1 MGDQSRDETWFEAMY
16 RRCAPAVLA
25 YSRRRL
31 MHQQDSEDVVVDVFA
46 TAWRRR
52 DDLPP
57 EELPWL
63 YATAA
68 NTIAHT
74 KRAAQRRTRLNA
86 KIAAQ
91 DPGLTVLGTEDR
103 VDHALDART
112 GLADALEKLSDNDQ
126 EVLRLWAW
134 EGLDSSDLAVALGCE
149 PNAARTRLHRAKT
162 RLRTVLTAPAAQGD
176 LA

>member
-1 MGDQSRDETWFEAMY
+1 MGDQSRDATWFEAMY

-31 MHQQDSEDVVVDVFA
+31 MHQQDSEDVVVEVFA

-52 DDLPP
+52 DDLPA

-68 NTIAHT
+68 HTIAHT

-86 KIAAQ
+86 KLAAHE
-91 DPGLTVLGTEDR
+91 LGPSIEDR
-103 VDHALDART
+103 SSDALDAHT
-112 GLADALEKLSDNDQ
+112 GLADALEQLSEHDQ

-162 RLRTVLTAPAAQGD
+162 RLRTFLTAPTAQGD